1 MPFVL
6 ANRLDGNVVNG
17 GDGLR
22 AAAQANA
29 FFLHARGEQRE
40 KTASDGLVDQNGF
53 HGIAGGGIVG
63 LGVVD
68 DVDGHVEVRGGVD
81 VDVADAFGMAEH
93 GDARIGLDVAD
104 QVVTAARND
113 QIDEIVELAGVR
125 DLGALLDIGDQ
136 RLGKRKRAQRGANIV
151 HHDARGAFHLAAG
164 LENDGVRGF
173 DGQRSDLRDGFGARF
188 KNDREQ
194 AQRAAHLFQ
203 FEAGVEFG
211 AIEHAAD
218 GVGQSDDGANAFDH
232 GLKLVRREL
241 QAVDQSFRRFA
252 AAECRFGFG
261 GVLRIGSKD
270 FGCGALERAGDLLE
284 RLVALAD

>member
-1 MPFVL
+1 M
-6 ANRLDGNVVNG
+6 
-17 GDGLR
+17 
-22 AAAQANA
+22 
-29 FFLHARGEQRE
+29 
-40 KTASDGLVDQNGF
+40 VDQNGF

-68 DVDGHVEVRGGVD
+68 DVDGHGEVRGGID

-93 GDARIGLDVAD
+93 GDARIGLHVAD
-104 QVVTAARND
+104 QVVTAARD
-113 QIDEIVELAGVR
+113 HQIDEVVELQEFA

-136 RLGKRKRAQRGANIV
+136 RLGERKRTQRGANIV
-151 HHDARGAFHLAAG
+151 HDDARGAFHLAAG

-194 AQRAAHLFQ
+194 AQRAAYLFQ
-203 FEAGVEFG
+203 FEPGVEFG
-211 AIEHAAD
+211 AIENAAD

-241 QAVDQSFRRFA
+241 QAIDKSFRRFA
-252 AAECRFGFG
+252 AAERRFGFG
-261 GVLRIGSKD
+261 GVLSIGGKN
-270 FGCGALERAGDLLE
+270 FGRGALERAGDLLE